1 MKIFNIRQGFATNSS
16 SSHSILVVPK
26 DSKKYASI
34 VDSEELTHFG
44 WDFFTLKSSEKKL
57 EYVMSL
63 LDDSIKTYIKGEEKR
78 IQNIFKILQEA
89 EVKIELEDVR
99 KYIKSNKKG
108 VDHQSKTTLPGNYMA
123 TEIHKEF
130 AIDYVKYMLQEEVVI
145 LGGNDNTSHTHPY
158 SKKGKLSEINQLP
171 AEQSSKKVIAV
182 KQENYWLLFNRDN
195 GNKIRFSFDSNAL
208 ETKKA
213 KVPELVDIKIT
224 DYCPYDC
231 DFCYQDSTLSGKHAK
246 VEDMKKIV
254 NELNKKEVLEV
265 ALGGGETTLH
275 PEFINILKEFY
286 DNKVVP
292 NFTTKNHNLLRQENA
307 QEILKYCGAIAFSV
321 ENSNEM
327 KKVILSQKQINIENK
342 IDLGYIS
349 YYNHD
354 DKKEWTSKVV
364 FQIVLGVQSEEE
376 FKKMLGIAKEFDV
389 KVTLLGFKEYGRGQE
404 FAPYKYDNWLEIVKP
419 FLNNGNISIDTALA
433 GEFSDLLEKEKVP
446 KNTYHTVEG
455 AFSLYIDAVKMEMA
469 PSSYIGKEQ
478 SKKFDENWIEQYKD
492 LYVDAKNEKKKYIKI
507 KNI

>member
-1 MKIFNIRQGFATNSS
+1 MKIFNIRQGFATNSC

-108 VDHQSKTTLPGNYMA
+108 VDHQSQTTLPGNYMA

-171 AEQSSKKVIAV
+171 VEQSSKKVIAV

-195 GNKIRFSFDSNAL
+195 GNKIRFSFDRM
-208 ETKKA
+208 
-213 KVPELVDIKIT
+213 
-224 DYCPYDC
+224 
-231 DFCYQDSTLSGKHAK
+231 H
-246 VEDMKKIV
+246 
-254 NELNKKEVLEV
+254 
-265 ALGGGETTLH
+265 
-275 PEFINILKEFY
+275 
-286 DNKVVP
+286 
-292 NFTTKNHNLLRQENA
+292 
-307 QEILKYCGAIAFSV
+307 
-321 ENSNEM
+321 
-327 KKVILSQKQINIENK
+327 
-342 IDLGYIS
+342 
-349 YYNHD
+349 
-354 DKKEWTSKVV
+354 
-364 FQIVLGVQSEEE
+364 
-376 FKKMLGIAKEFDV
+376 
-389 KVTLLGFKEYGRGQE
+389 
-404 FAPYKYDNWLEIVKP
+404 
-419 FLNNGNISIDTALA
+419 
-433 GEFSDLLEKEKVP
+433 
-446 KNTYHTVEG
+446 
-455 AFSLYIDAVKMEMA
+455 
-469 PSSYIGKEQ
+469 
-478 SKKFDENWIEQYKD
+478 
-492 LYVDAKNEKKKYIKI
+492 
-507 KNI
+507 